1 MNQQKRLSVAGLL
14 CLLSL
19 VGPLN
24 AGLSKDV
31 AGGQTAGSPSKLEQ
45 EPKAGNNPS
54 TSEFFLQATSQTK
67 LHAAHQAKS
76 QAKQVSTSCSTMMAG
91 SLPVLPRHRI
101 RATPATGEIFQQDRS
116 ALNGRKIL
124 LFVHGGGAEKRPYF
138 RWQKLVKGLTANP
151 EFNRKFKIYFYRYN
165 TEVPLDTTA
174 PQLKQSILTLRS
186 ATGAKQVSLLCLSMG
201 GNLAQRAML
210 DPAVESAVDL
220 VFCMA
225 TPFHGSPLFS
235 PGWFQYSLDSQ
246 WYMPWART
254 VHNLDYL
261 LYFSRHKILQKDL
274 AWDNFDKLI
283 PDVGKFK
290 SGLGIGIGPKG
301 VLTPQADDNP
311 ELAAIN
317 QSPRED
323 KSKYIAYGGYLVN
336 IYLMHGKRKLLEE
349 TVLAPFHYVTVKLP
363 VQLGREH
370 PCLRMLNKEMS
381 SLAVDPQAAKAEHA
395 NSHAYVLNDG
405 ITPISSSLYLPPEI
419 IKENPMILESEL
431 PVLKKVS
438 DIHLVRVFRDLDHIS
453 FLDGKPPKHL
463 GRRTLK
469 DQAHPE
475 DGQRKLFAWV
485 AQDLLQYVPEGKSA
499 QLESKTV
506 KPVKID

>member
-1 MNQQKRLSVAGLL
+1 MNQRKRLALAGIIGVVLL
-14 CLLSL
+14 GL
-19 VGPLN
+19 PFN
-24 AGLSKDV
+24 AGFGKDV
-31 AGGQTAGSPSKLEQ
+31 SSESADRSKPELTAAARQSG
-45 EPKAGNNPS
+45 KAKV
-54 TSEFFLQATSQTK
+54 Q
-67 LHAAHQAKS
+67 
-76 QAKQVSTSCSTMMAG
+76 QVSTSIVAG
-91 SLPVLPRHRI
+91 SLPILPKHRM
-101 RATPATGEIFQQDRS
+101 RSTPVKGEIFQQDNS
-116 ALNGRKIL
+116 ALAGRKIL

-138 RWQKLVKGLTANP
+138 RWQKLVKSLSSNP
-151 EFNRKFKIYFYRYN
+151 EFVKKFKIYFYRYN
-165 TEVPLDTTA
+165 TEAPLDTSA
-174 PQLKQSILTLRS
+174 PQLKQSIMALRQ
-186 ATGAKQVSLLCLSMG
+186 ATGARQVSLLCLSMG

-210 DPAVESAVDL
+210 DPAVESAVEL

-274 AWDNFDKLI
+274 AWDNFDQLI

-290 SGLGIGIGPKG
+290 SGIGLGPKG

-317 QSPRED
+317 ESPREN

-336 IYLMHGKRKLLEE
+336 IYLMHGKRKFFEE
-349 TVLAPFHYVTVKLP
+349 TVLAPFHYLTVKLP

-381 SLAVDPQAAKAEHA
+381 TVAVNPQAAKIEHA
-395 NSHAYVLNDG
+395 DSHAYVLNDG
-405 ITPISSSLYLPPEI
+405 ITPISSSLYLPPEV
-419 IKENPMILESEL
+419 IKGNPMIQESEL
-431 PVLKKVS
+431 PILKKVS
-438 DIHLVRVFRDLDHIS
+438 DVHLVRAFRDLDHIS
-453 FLDGKPPKHL
+453 FLDGKPPRRF
-463 GRRTLK
+463 GRKTLK

-485 AQDLLQYVPEGKSA
+485 AQDLLDYVPEGRTA
-499 QLESKTV
+499 GVQSKTA